1 MATLLERTREINN
14 LLQTFEEIEYDSIAR
29 VISNVIHANAY
40 IVGLDGTIKG
50 NAFRDDFEC
59 DIMID
64 KVVDRG
70 RFPRSY
76 AEMLLTFSETM
87 PNRRSKTGK
96 CAFADHT
103 NCVYNG
109 KNTTIVPIYGIRRRI
124 GTLVVAKYDED
135 FTDEDL
141 LLAEYGASVVG
152 MEMMHEEE
160 SLRQSQQEEEDAVL
174 RTLKAMSFHEQLAVV
189 AIVKQL
195 EGNDLFR
202 FSITLDDDKL
212 TLQKLKD
219 DEGVVATE
227 IYLMWNITR
236 SVIVNSIRM
245 MQVAKIVSSKSMGMK
260 GTRLTIINN
269 KLRSMVDDFIEG
281 RLKLSENS
289 DNDDISITWNGLT
302 ASQKK
307 KFRSYWETTMTKD
320 ERDTIAGI
328 FSYLDQLDGED
339 DEVEIPYTFPVK
351 QDDLKDLLTR
361 MGTEMKRSPFIKVK
375 SKGRD
380 EMHVKLLNLFMMQFI
395 RAYKQGAAR

>member
-29 VISNVIHANAY
+29 VISNIINANVY
-40 IVGLDGTIKG
+40 IVGIDGTIKG

-59 DIMID
+59 DIMLD
-64 KVVDRG
+64 KVVDQG

-76 AEMLLTFSETM
+76 AEMLLTFNETA

-103 NCVYNG
+103 DCMYNG
-109 KNTTIVPIYGIRRRI
+109 KNTTIVPIYGVRRRI
-124 GTLVVAKYDED
+124 GTLVVAKYGED
-135 FTDEDL
+135 FNDDDL

-152 MEMMHEEE
+152 MEMLHEEE
-160 SLRQSQQEEEDAVL
+160 AYRQSQQEEEDAVL

-195 EGNDLFR
+195 EDNDLFR
-202 FSITLDDDKL
+202 FSLTMYDDKIVM
-212 TLQKLKD
+212 QKLKD

-245 MQVAKIVSSKSMGMK
+245 MQVAKVVSSKSMGMK
-260 GTRLTIINN
+260 GTRLNIINN
-269 KLRSMVDDFIEG
+269 KLKTMVDDFIEG

-289 DNDDISITWNGLT
+289 DNDDISMTWNGLT

-307 KFRSYWETTMTKD
+307 KFRTYWESTMTAE
-320 ERDTIAGI
+320 ERETIAGI
-328 FSYLDQLDGED
+328 FRYLDQIDGED
-339 DEVEIPYTFPVK
+339 EEVEIPYNFPVPK
-351 QDDLKDLLTR
+351 DELKNLLTR
-361 MGTEMKRSPFIKVK
+361 MGTEMKRSPFLKIK

-380 EMHVKLLNLFMMQFI
+380 EVHVKLLNLYMMQFI
-395 RAYKQGAAR
+395 RAYNLGMGR

>member
-29 VISNVIHANAY
+29 VISNIINANVY
-40 IVGLDGTIKG
+40 IVGIDGTIKG

-59 DIMID
+59 DIMLD
-64 KVVDRG
+64 KVVDQG

-76 AEMLLTFSETM
+76 AEMLLTFNETA

-103 NCVYNG
+103 DCMYNG
-109 KNTTIVPIYGIRRRI
+109 KNTTIVPIYGVRRRI
-124 GTLVVAKYDED
+124 GTLVVAKYGED
-135 FTDEDL
+135 FNDDDL

-152 MEMMHEEE
+152 MEMLHEEE
-160 SLRQSQQEEEDAVL
+160 AYRQSQQEEEDAVL

-195 EGNDLFR
+195 EDNDLFR
-202 FSITLDDDKL
+202 FSLTMYDDKIVM
-212 TLQKLKD
+212 QKLKD

-245 MQVAKIVSSKSMGMK
+245 MQVAKVVSSKSMGMK
-260 GTRLTIINN
+260 GTRLNIINN
-269 KLRSMVDDFIEG
+269 KLKTMVDDFIEG

-289 DNDDISITWNGLT
+289 DNDDISMTWNGLT

-307 KFRSYWETTMTKD
+307 KFRTYWESTMTTE
-320 ERDTIAGI
+320 ERETIAGI
-328 FSYLDQLDGED
+328 FRYLDQIDGED
-339 DEVEIPYTFPVK
+339 EEVEIPYNFPVPK
-351 QDDLKDLLTR
+351 DELKNLLTR
-361 MGTEMKRSPFIKVK
+361 MGTEMKRSPFLKIK

-380 EMHVKLLNLFMMQFI
+380 EVHVKLLNLYMMQFI
-395 RAYKQGAAR
+395 RAYNLGMGR

>member
-29 VISNVIHANAY
+29 VISNIIDANVY
-40 IVGLDGTIKG
+40 IVGIDGTIKG

-59 DIMID
+59 DIMLD
-64 KVVDRG
+64 KVVDQG

-76 AEMLLTFSETM
+76 AEMLLTFNETA

-103 NCVYNG
+103 DCIYNG
-109 KNTTIVPIYGIRRRI
+109 KNTTIVPIYGVRRRI
-124 GTLVVAKYDED
+124 GTLVVAKYGED
-135 FTDEDL
+135 FNDDDL

-152 MEMMHEEE
+152 MEMLHEEE
-160 SLRQSQQEEEDAVL
+160 AYRQSQQEEEDAVL

-195 EGNDLFR
+195 EDNDLFR
-202 FSITLDDDKL
+202 FSLTMYDDKIVM
-212 TLQKLKD
+212 QKLKD

-245 MQVAKIVSSKSMGMK
+245 MQVAKVVSSKSMGMK
-260 GTRLTIINN
+260 GTRLNIINN
-269 KLRSMVDDFIEG
+269 KLKTMVDDFIEG

-289 DNDDISITWNGLT
+289 DNDDISMTWNGLT

-307 KFRSYWETTMTKD
+307 KFRTYWESTMTAE
-320 ERDTIAGI
+320 ERETIAGI
-328 FSYLDQLDGED
+328 FRHLDQLDGED
-339 DEVEIPYTFPVK
+339 EEIEIPYDFPVPK
-351 QDDLKDLLTR
+351 EDLKNLLTR
-361 MGTEMKRSPFIKVK
+361 MGTEMKRSPFLKVK

-380 EMHVKLLNLFMMQFI
+380 EIHVKLLNLYMMQFI
-395 RAYKQGAAR
+395 RAYNLGMGR

>member
-29 VISNVIHANAY
+29 VISNVINANAY

-59 DIMID
+59 DIMLD

-76 AEMLLTFSETM
+76 AEMLLTFSETT

-96 CAFADHT
+96 CAFADNT
-103 NCVYNG
+103 PCVYNG

-124 GTLVVAKYDED
+124 GTLVVAKYGED

-160 SLRQSQQEEEDAVL
+160 SYRQSQQEEEDAVI

-202 FSITLDDDKL
+202 FSLVLDDDKI
-212 TLQKLKD
+212 TMQKLKD

-281 RLKLSENS
+281 RLRLSENS

-328 FSYLDQLDGED
+328 FRHLDSLDGED
-339 DEVEIPYTFPVK
+339 DEVEIPYDFPVK
-351 QDDLKDLLTR
+351 KEELKDLLTR

-380 EMHVKLLNLFMMQFI
+380 EVHVKLLNLFMMQFI
-395 RAYKQGAAR
+395 RAYNQGMSR

>member
-29 VISNVIHANAY
+29 VISNIINANVY
-40 IVGLDGTIKG
+40 IVGIDGTIKG

-59 DIMID
+59 DIMLD
-64 KVVDRG
+64 KVVDQG

-76 AEMLLTFSETM
+76 AEMLLTFNETA

-103 NCVYNG
+103 DCMYNG
-109 KNTTIVPIYGIRRRI
+109 KNTTIVPIYGVRRRI
-124 GTLVVAKYDED
+124 GTLVVAKYGED
-135 FTDEDL
+135 FNDDDL

-152 MEMMHEEE
+152 MEMLHEEE
-160 SLRQSQQEEEDAVL
+160 AYRQSQQEEEDAVL

-195 EGNDLFR
+195 EDNDLFR
-202 FSITLDDDKL
+202 FSLTMYDDKIVM
-212 TLQKLKD
+212 QKLKD

-245 MQVAKIVSSKSMGMK
+245 MQVAKVVSSKSMGMK
-260 GTRLTIINN
+260 GTRLNIINN
-269 KLRSMVDDFIEG
+269 KLKTMVDDFIEG

-289 DNDDISITWNGLT
+289 DNDDISMTWNGLT

-307 KFRSYWETTMTKD
+307 KFRTYWESTMTTE
-320 ERDTIAGI
+320 ERETIAGI
-328 FSYLDQLDGED
+328 FRYLDQIDGED
-339 DEVEIPYTFPVK
+339 EEVEIPYNFPVPK
-351 QDDLKDLLTR
+351 DELKNLLTR
-361 MGTEMKRSPFIKVK
+361 MGTEMKRSPFLKVK

-380 EMHVKLLNLFMMQFI
+380 EVHVKLLNLYMMQFI
-395 RAYKQGAAR
+395 RAYNLGMGR